1 LIEGLE
7 NTKVTANEIAEAKK
21 VAAET
26 TVTINESREAYRSI
40 ATRASLIYFVLNQLW
55 IIDHMYQYSLG
66 GFMRVFKKAISRAEP
81 AEELAQRVLNVVDCV
96 TYTLFGYASRGLFS
110 RHKLVF
116 ASQLCFRI
124 MAKAGELNYEH
135 FNFLVRSPK
144 DTKNEK
150 PFELEWLPDGSWFT
164 VQALKEIEGFSKL
177 GDDLVSSSKR
187 FKEWCD
193 LEASEKEKLPLEYKS
208 LPPLQRLLVIR
219 CLRPDR
225 MTMAMEMF
233 VAEYMGQ
240 KYVGDVDAS
249 LENCLPETD
258 PATPVY
264 YILSPGVDVVGEVE
278 RQAAQREFYASN
290 QKFADVSLGEGKDVI
305 SDREVDRLT
314 KDGGW
319 VILQNVHLMPRWLL
333 ELEKRIER
341 NAPEAHPDFRLF
353 LTSDPSNTIPV
364 ALLQRSIKL
373 TQEPP
378 PGLKALFKRSW
389 ALFDDNTWEN
399 SQKATEFKQTLF
411 ALSFFH
417 GVMCERKKF
426 GPQGWNR
433 IYPFGGGDLTVCKD
447 VLNNYLEASGTNIP
461 WDDMKYIFGEIMYGG
476 HITDDFDR
484 RLCNT
489 YLDRYMCNELFEA
502 LELFP
507 GFGVAP
513 AGSHSKM
520 TEYLKESFPTET
532 PVMYGLHP
540 NAEIGFRTEQSDVLF
555 NILCDLQPRQAAGG
569 GGATVQERVQVVMED
584 IQDKFQD
591 ALFDIEDLV
600 SRIDAEGGRTPFVNV
615 FFQECKYMN
624 VLITEMK
631 KSLEVLGLGLS
642 GDLQMS
648 DEMEATM
655 TCLYDNKVPPTW
667 VKKAYPSQRP
677 LAGWVDN
684 LRDRVKQLADWVGE
698 LMLPK
703 VVWICGFFN
712 PQSFLTAVMQ
722 SQARKNEWA
731 LDRVVV
737 MTEVTKKT
745 PEEVE
750 GPSRDGSFIHGLIME
765 GARWDTGLNS
775 IDESKMKEMFC
786 QMPVMLVRAVQV
798 DKAEYK
804 DCYMCPCYK
813 TQARNGIMGGYVFTA
828 NLKTKKPQSDWVL
841 AGVAL
846 LMDVVI

>member
-1 LIEGLE
+1 
-7 NTKVTANEIAEAKK
+7 
-21 VAAET
+21 
-26 TVTINESREAYRSI
+26 
-40 ATRASLIYFVLNQLW
+40 
-55 IIDHMYQYSLG
+55 
-66 GFMRVFKKAISRAEP
+66 
-81 AEELAQRVLNVVDCV
+81 
-96 TYTLFGYASRGLFS
+96 
-110 RHKLVF
+110 
-116 ASQLCFRI
+116 
-124 MAKAGELNYEH
+124 
-135 FNFLVRSPK
+135 
-144 DTKNEK
+144 
-150 PFELEWLPDGSWFT
+150 
-164 VQALKEIEGFSKL
+164 
-177 GDDLVSSSKR
+177 
-187 FKEWCD
+187 
-193 LEASEKEKLPLEYKS
+193 
-208 LPPLQRLLVIR
+208 
-219 CLRPDR
+219 
-225 MTMAMEMF
+225 
-233 VAEYMGQ
+233 
-240 KYVGDVDAS
+240 
-249 LENCLPETD
+249 
-258 PATPVY
+258 
-264 YILSPGVDVVGEVE
+264 
-278 RQAAQREFYASN
+278 
-290 QKFADVSLGEGKDVI
+290 
-305 SDREVDRLT
+305 
-314 KDGGW
+314 
-319 VILQNVHLMPRWLL
+319 
-333 ELEKRIER
+333 
-341 NAPEAHPDFRLF
+341 
-353 LTSDPSNTIPV
+353 
-364 ALLQRSIKL
+364 
-373 TQEPP
+373 
-378 PGLKALFKRSW
+378 
-389 ALFDDNTWEN
+389 
-399 SQKATEFKQTLF
+399 
-411 ALSFFH
+411 
-417 GVMCERKKF
+417 
-426 GPQGWNR
+426 
-433 IYPFGGGDLTVCKD
+433 
-447 VLNNYLEASGTNIP
+447 
-461 WDDMKYIFGEIMYGG
+461 MKYIFGEIMYGG

-507 GFGVAP
+507 GFGVAAP
-513 AGSHSKM
+513 GSHAKM
-520 TEYLKESFPTET
+520 EEHLIEAFPTET

-555 NILCDLQPRQAAGG
+555 HILCDLQPRQAAGG

-591 ALFDIEDLV
+591 ALFDIEDV
-600 SRIDAEGGRTPFVNV
+600 ASRIDAEGGRTPFVNV

-624 VLITEMK
+624 VLISEIR

-648 DEMEATM
+648 DEMETTM
-655 TCLYDNKVPPTW
+655 NCLYDNKVPPTW
-667 VKKAYPSQRP
+667 EKRAYPSQRP

-684 LRDRVKQLADWVGE
+684 LRDRVKQLADWVAE
-698 LMLPK
+698 LMMPK

-828 NLKTKKPQSDWVL
+828 NLKTKKPSADWVL

-846 LMDVVI
+846 LMDIVL